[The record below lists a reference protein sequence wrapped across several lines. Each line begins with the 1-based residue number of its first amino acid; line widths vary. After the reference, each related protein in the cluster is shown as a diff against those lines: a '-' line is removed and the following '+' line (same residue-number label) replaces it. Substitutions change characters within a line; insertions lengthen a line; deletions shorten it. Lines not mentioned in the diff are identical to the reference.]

1 MIEKMYLSDEV
12 IKEVEGKIGYKFKRP
27 GDLSLAFRRK
37 SFTEEALVQGLETNN
52 NEVMEFFGDAVLKY
66 CIVNAISDINEI
78 DGKHINESNLSN
90 FISYW
95 TDKSMLSSVIKE
107 LDISKYLIMSKGDI
121 EKQVWKSPSVM
132 EDLFESIIG
141 AIWFDCD
148 KDYNKVSEI
157 IFRLL
162 DFRTDDYNLYLKN
175 EFMVLKEFIDR
186 NKDYSF
192 EKNASGNYEL
202 KRNDEVLAEYD
213 YKAENKHLTK
223 IRCASL
229 AIQYLKENKLW
240 DREEIELTMDG
251 ITYANAINKL
261 QELVQKKLLKYTVTY
276 SDGKY
281 NRETKEWA
289 VECFYGELVSKV
301 GVDRNKG
308 EAKKISAYM
317 AYEDIVNNQDYYI
330 NQD

>member
-12 IKEVEGKIGYKFKRP
+12 IEEVEGKIGYKFKRP

-37 SFTEEALVQGLETNN
+37 SFTEEALVQGLEINN
-52 NEVMEFFGDAVLKY
+52 NEVMEFYGDTVLKY
-66 CIVNAISDINEI
+66 CIVNAISDINEV
-78 DGKHINESNLSN
+78 DGKRINESNLSN

-107 LDISKYLIMSKGDI
+107 LDISKHLIMGNGDI
-121 EKQVWKSPSVM
+121 TKEVWKSPSVM

-186 NKDYSF
+186 NKNYSF
-192 EKNASGNYEL
+192 ENNSSGNYEL

-229 AIQYLKENKLW
+229 AIAYLKDNKLW
-240 DREEIELTMDG
+240 NREEIELTMDG

-261 QELVQKKLLKYTVTY
+261 QELVQKKLLRYTVTY
-276 SDGKY
+276 THGDY

-289 VECFYGELVSKV
+289 VGCFYGELESKV
-301 GVDRNKG
+301 GINRNKV
-308 EAKKISAYM
+308 EAKKISAYK